1 MNQSGMSIPIPDIL
15 DIGSGVRKSFSGHCH
30 KHGFLKIGI
39 IFDSFA
45 EDVVKED
52 LLEGFSKQAE
62 LTTVRIH
69 GDEDI
74 HQLISKAFELNRF
87 DCLAAAGGGAVI
99 DAGKY
104 MAFSRRVPFVSIP
117 TSPSNDGFASS
128 NCSLFVDGKK
138 TTVPAMIP
146 FGVIADLDIIRHA
159 PKEMILAGTGDL
171 MSNITA
177 MHDWYYEE
185 SKGIDNVHAF
195 AAMLSKKGVNSF
207 VRTPM
212 EDIQNDVFIKELIS
226 SMAMGGISTMISG
239 NSSPI
244 SGAEHMISHALDQ
257 ITEKPLMHGIQ
268 VGLASYLMALV
279 HDHRHERLHKVFTR
293 TGFFDYTK
301 TLTLNRDEWERAIIL
316 APDVK
321 PKRKTY
327 LHEEKHRQRAIS
339 ILREHDVFKAHFGT
353 D

>member
-1 MNQSGMSIPIPDIL
+1 MMQSGMSIPIPDIL
-15 DIGSGVRKSFSGHCH
+15 DIGIGVRKSFSDHCN
-30 KHGFLKIGI
+30 KHGFVKIGI
-39 IFDSFA
+39 IFDAFS
-45 EDVVKED
+45 ENEVKED
-52 LLEGFSKQAE
+52 LLEGFSEQTE
-62 LTTVRIH
+62 LTTVRLN
-69 GDEDI
+69 GDENI
-74 HQLISKAFELNRF
+74 HQLISKAFELDRF

-99 DAGKY
+99 DAGKF
-104 MAFSRRVPFVSIP
+104 MAFSRRIPFVSIP

-185 SKGIDNVHAF
+185 SKGIANVHAF

-212 EDIQNDVFIKELIS
+212 EDIRNDVFIKELIS

-244 SGAEHMISHALDQ
+244 SGSEHMISHALDQ
-257 ITEKPLMHGIQ
+257 IAEQPLMHGIQ
-268 VGLASYLMALV
+268 VGVASYLMALV

-293 TGFFDYTK
+293 TGFFEYAK
-301 TLTLNRDEWERAIIL
+301 TLTFHRNEWERAITL
-316 APDVK
+316 APGMK

-327 LHEEKHRQRAIS
+327 LHEDKHRKRAID
-339 ILREHDVFKAHFGT
+339 ILRNHEVFKSFFNPN
-353 D
+353 